1 MPRAATL
8 DSARGKYLL
17 SSTRFDDL
25 DQALGNSRVTLSNE
39 EERVSMDL
47 RKEEGKTVL
56 PQLIQVSDVLVQN
69 FRPGT
74 IEEMGLGWEV
84 LKTLNEDSQH

>member
-25 DQALGNSRVTLSNE
+25 DQALGNSRVTLLYE

-47 RKEEGKTVL
+47 RKEEGTTVL
-56 PQLIQVSDVLVQN
+56 RKLLQVSDVLVQN
-69 FRPGT
+69 FRPRDHRGD
-74 IEEMGLGWEV
+74 GPRLGSAQDVERG
-84 LKTLNEDSQH
+84 